1 MTRYVFIVDPKG
13 HILSNHSVL
22 SRHIEYARSLNEVS
36 QSQIE
41 LGIIR
46 PTFWKSKDQLHE
58 GLQVKQFP
66 ILKLLI
72 PKRVSKCSIF
82 TKTKEPSLLIA
93 GDPWL
98 AGILA
103 ILISRKLQRKNK
115 VQFQF
120 HGDFGNPVWIHASFR
135 NRIKY
140 ALARLTSKFASQVR
154 CMSNLQ
160 AEFISKSFNL
170 NVQKMTISPV
180 PMMLWKKTPTFRNS
194 ITKVPLI
201 GLVGRLQ
208 FDRGLDAFID
218 VIHKLQKEHREFEV
232 QIIGSGPERAW
243 LQKQFNDRF
252 SEIKVEFVGE
262 VSPNRMQAYWENLDL
277 LVSCAPTESYGRAV
291 RESIFAGVPVLAISS
306 SGVLSMNEAIQ
317 NGYIRLFDPNF
328 QSSELAEVFDQL
340 LKTEPPMAFRK
351 NLAREDEANL
361 KKVIDDW
368 ISLSA

>member
-1 MTRYVFIVDPKG
+1 MAKYVFIVDPKG
-13 HILSNHSVL
+13 HILRNYSVL
-22 SRHIEYARSLNEVS
+22 SRHVEYARSLNEVS
-36 QSQIE
+36 QGQMK

-46 PTFWKSKDQLHE
+46 PTFWKSTDQLHE

-72 PKRVSKCSIF
+72 SKRVSKCSIF

-103 ILISRKLQRKNK
+103 ILISKKLQRRNK

-140 ALARLTSKFASQVR
+140 SLAKLTSKYASQVR

-160 AEFISKSFNL
+160 AQFISKSFNL
-170 NVQKMTISPV
+170 NVQKITTSPV

-194 ITKVPLI
+194 ISKVPLI

-208 FDRGLDAFID
+208 FDRGLDVFID
-218 VIHKLQKEHREFEV
+218 VICKLQEEKREFEV
-232 QIIGSGPERAW
+232 QIIGSGSEQAW
-243 LQKQFNDRF
+243 LQKQFDDRF
-252 SEIKVEFVGE
+252 PEIKVEFVGE
-262 VSPNRMQAYWENLDL
+262 VSPNGMQVYWEKLDL
-277 LVSCAPTESYGRAV
+277 LISCAPTESYGRAV
-291 RESIFAGVPVLAISS
+291 RESIFAGIPVLATSS

-317 NGYIRLFDPNF
+317 NGYIRLFDPKS
-328 QSSELAEVFDQL
+328 QSRELAEAFDQL
-340 LKTEPPMAFRK
+340 LKTEPPMEFRK
-351 NLAREDEANL
+351 NLAREDQANL
-361 KKVIDDW
+361 RKVIDEW